1 MQSRCFSVLFSTQTH
16 PLTACTLSGKGSGA
30 QTLEI
35 DTGASSPSLGRFPC
49 IRINT
54 VLLGPVPQLGTAT
67 QGGREGGGGVLNKP
81 AAAHHSPVR
90 TRLEWRAAKAKYEK
104 GERKEEGPFVTQR
117 GLFFPRTLQLR
128 CPREFYY
135 LGVGSPPH
143 LTFSLRRT
151 EQVVGRSV
159 LGSSTFRSAR

>member
-1 MQSRCFSVLFSTQTH
+1 MQSLCFSVLFSTQTH

-54 VLLGPVPQLGTAT
+54 VLLGPVPNWAAS
-67 QGGREGGGGVLNKP
+67 QGGREGGRGVLNEP

-90 TRLEWRAAKAKYEK
+90 TRLQRRAAKVKYEK

-117 GLFFPRTLQLR
+117 GLFSPRILQLR

-151 EQVVGRSV
+151 EQVVGRS
-159 LGSSTFRSAR
+159 LGRQPFARR